1 MNHSKRLLTVAGIL
15 GCLAVIFGAF
25 GAHALE
31 ARLEPRALEV
41 WQTANRYHFFHALA
55 LLALGLWEASGGRGA
70 RASAVAWALGLTL
83 FSGSLYVYA
92 LSGLK
97 FAAMLAPLGGLSLA
111 AGWLALGKLEK

>member
-1 MNHSKRLLTVAGIL
+1 MNRSLIL
-15 GCLAVIFGAF
+15 PALIGSLAVILGAF

-31 ARLEPRALEV
+31 GRLDERAIEV

-55 LLALGLWEASGGRGA
+55 LLALKLACLNGLQQTRG
-70 RASAVAWALGLTL
+70 SVTAWLVGLTL

-97 FAAMLAPLGGLSLA
+97 FAAMLAPIGGLSLA
-111 AGWLALGKLEK
+111 CGWLLLLRVKVAS